1 MPAVTSGT
9 SARPRKAVYPGN
21 PLAEPP
27 APDLLSLLEPYQG
40 QGDAVVSVLQAL
52 QERYG
57 YLPERAVMYAA
68 HELGVPLARIY
79 GVATFYN
86 QFRFTPP
93 ARYAIHVCRGT
104 ACHVA
109 NSGAVLAAIKK
120 DLSISEDE
128 STPDGVFSLQTVAC
142 IGCCSLAPAI
152 VVNHDVHGMVNPE
165 RINVVLE
172 RYRARE
178 AEAQP

>member
-1 MPAVTSGT
+1 MPSAPSGT
-9 SARPRKAVYPGN
+9 TARPRKTVYLGD

-40 QGDAVVSVLQAL
+40 RRDTVVSVLQAL

-57 YLPERAVMYAA
+57 YLPERAMRYAA
-68 HELGVPLARIY
+68 RELGVPLARIY

-93 ARYAIHVCRGT
+93 ARYSVHVCRGT

-109 NSGAVLAAIKK
+109 GSGAVLTAIKK

-128 STPDGVFSLQTVAC
+128 STPDGMFSLQTVAC

-152 VVNHDVHGMVNPE
+152 VVNQDVHGTISPE
-165 RINVVLE
+165 RTRGVLD
-172 RYRARE
+172 RYRALE
-178 AEAQP
+178 AEASQ